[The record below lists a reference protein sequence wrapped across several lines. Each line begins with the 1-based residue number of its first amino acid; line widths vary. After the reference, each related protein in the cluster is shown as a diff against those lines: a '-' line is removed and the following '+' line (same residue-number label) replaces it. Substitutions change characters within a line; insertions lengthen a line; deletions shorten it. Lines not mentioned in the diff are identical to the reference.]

1 MEYWL
6 YLQARES
13 SERDKGIMG
22 RRGYAPEDEKQ
33 FTGRQLE
40 LLQKAADEVQ
50 FLLDRGYDVKPVTT
64 FVGNHYMFSERQ
76 RLALARSASA
86 KEYIQKRIHKE
97 LLQAGREYL
106 PETVHIRRL

>member
-1 MEYWL
+1 M
-6 YLQARES
+6 QARKS
-13 SERDKGIMG
+13 SERDKGIMS
-22 RRGYAPEDEKQ
+22 RRGHAPEDEKQ

-76 RLALARSASA
+76 RLALAR
-86 KEYIQKRIHKE
+86 
-97 LLQAGREYL
+97 L
-106 PETVHIRRL
+106 PGTVMSLIA

>member
-1 MEYWL
+1 M

-13 SERDKGIMG
+13 SERNKGIMS

-33 FTGRQLE
+33 FTGRQLK

-64 FVGNHYMFSERQ
+64 FVRMRFLCKNPEKER
-76 RLALARSASA
+76 LS
-86 KEYIQKRIHKE
+86 
-97 LLQAGREYL
+97 G
-106 PETVHIRRL
+106 